1 MKIYKIKASSIKLV
15 VISNLFFILCFFL
28 TRQFPLSQF
37 FPSGAQLL
45 LFTFVFSV
53 LIFNFKKVKFDNLF
67 VYFLIFL
74 SFVLGVS
81 ILVNSSLHNTV
92 RFFSILAILGIVFYL
107 PLKDVNLY
115 KPFNFALMLHA
126 IFLIIFEVYMLAYYR
141 GSDYTIVRQYFLQNG
156 FGDVY
161 TFSGYFY
168 KIQLTGNALIP
179 FAFLLSYY
187 FFRNGNGN
195 GNVFYCFLY
204 IIAII
209 IAGNFMFIVSVLLFV
224 IIYEAKIVVYKKNFL
239 SIFIMVSFFIMTPMI
254 ISYVNEVLT
263 LKYQGVNNSSLGIR
277 YEQAIAFINEM
288 STNWWKI
295 LFGFGLGSSL
305 DVATGI
311 RDYRDYI
318 YFELQSLYFLYQI
331 GFWGFLVF
339 ICIHLLMVLKKI
351 QDKVLILI
359 YAFYILYAIT
369 NPYIFDTTQIIV
381 LIVLISISNQKVIY
395 EKNINT

>member
-1 MKIYKIKASSIKLV
+1 MKIHKIKASSIKLV
-15 VISNLFFILCFFL
+15 IISNLFFILCFFL

-67 VYFLIFL
+67 FYFFIFL

-81 ILVNSSLHNTV
+81 ILINSSLHNTV

-187 FFRNGNGN
+187 FYRNGN

-204 IIAII
+204 IIALI

-224 IIYEAKIVVYKKNFL
+224 IIYEARIVVYKKNFL
-239 SIFIMVSFFIMTPMI
+239 SIFIMVSFFIMTPII

-263 LKYQGVNNSSLGIR
+263 LKFQGENNSSLGIR
-277 YEQAIAFINEM
+277 YDQTIAFINEM

-331 GFWGFLVF
+331 GFFGFLVF
-339 ICIHLLMVLKKI
+339 ICLHLLMVLKNI
-351 QDKVLILI
+351 QDKILILI